1 LSKKPCFSSHSP
13 DDGKGIFMKF
23 MTMGYQ
29 KNTAGMRSGVYTIE
43 RKEMIHRC
51 WATFQDG
58 CQKQVS
64 DAACLLTPLH
74 NPHFGWLSL

>member
-1 LSKKPCFSSHSP
+1 
-13 DDGKGIFMKF
+13 MKF